1 MLLGPIKNCNRQTL
15 DNAATYRLINLPK
28 SVVNVQL
35 ATFVK
40 PCAVLLHPI
49 ERLRAVLD
57 AVVDEH
63 FVARRLPVVFICYLL
78 VQASRACHQIW
89 LSLQRGSTG
98 AKVKT
103 SCLELAFEKLS

>member
-1 MLLGPIKNCNRQTL
+1 M
-15 DNAATYRLINLPK
+15 INLPQ

-35 ATFVK
+35 ATFVQ
-40 PCAVLLHPI
+40 PYAVLFHPVK
-49 ERLRAVLD
+49 RLRAVLD

-63 FVARRLPVVFICYLL
+63 FVARRLPVVCICDLL

-103 SCLELAFEKLS
+103 SCLELAVEKLG